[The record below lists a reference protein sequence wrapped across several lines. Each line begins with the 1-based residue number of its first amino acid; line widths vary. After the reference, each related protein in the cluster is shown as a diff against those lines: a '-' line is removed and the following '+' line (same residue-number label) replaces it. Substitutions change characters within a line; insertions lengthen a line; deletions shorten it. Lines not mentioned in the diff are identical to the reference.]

1 MAPRPEIDTTQKW
14 PQPLGVQ
21 PAPMYASPMIKPVQR
36 VLLVGKYRDPSV
48 LPGLQRL
55 RDFLLTQGIPTF
67 LETQCAADIGDSL
80 GLPPLSFAQ
89 ANADT
94 DLVITLG
101 GDGTLLGTARQT
113 AQSGIPI
120 LGINQGRLGFLADL
134 SIDQVDKALP
144 PILEGHYQQ
153 DLRSILHAE
162 LWRGEGCLH
171 AGLAINEVLIHKGG
185 GENMIEL
192 RVQIDDRFV
201 YAQRAD
207 GLIIATP
214 TGSTAYAMSAGGPI
228 LTPTLAALLLIPV
241 CPHTLTARPLA
252 VADTVEVRAR
262 LIASRQPAALSL
274 DSHYSVPLE
283 IGDEIVIRRAPCSAR
298 LIHPEEENFF
308 QILRSKLHW
317 AESPGDD

>member
-1 MAPRPEIDTTQKW
+1 MAPCPKIETTQKW
-14 PQPLGVQ
+14 PQPLGAS
-21 PAPMYASPMIKPVQR
+21 PAPMYATPMTKPFQR
-36 VLLVGKYRDPSV
+36 VLLVSKYRDPSV

-55 RDFLLTQGIPTF
+55 RDFLLAQDIPTF

-80 GLPPLSFAQ
+80 GLPLLSFAE
-89 ANADT
+89 ANADA
-94 DLVITLG
+94 DLVIALG

-134 SIDQVDKALP
+134 SIDQVSEALP

-153 DLRSILHAE
+153 DLRSVLHAE
-162 LWRGEGCLH
+162 LWRGEACVH

-185 GENMIEL
+185 GESMIEL
-192 RVQIDDRFV
+192 RVQIDGRFV
-201 YAQRAD
+201 YTQRAD

-228 LTPTLAALLLIPV
+228 LTPTLAALLLVLI

-252 VADTVEVRAR
+252 VADTVEVRTR
-262 LIASRQPAALSL
+262 LTASRQSAALSL

-308 QILRSKLHW
+308 QILRGKLHW
-317 AESPGDD
+317 AESPGED

>member
-192 RVQIDDRFV
+192 RVQIDGRFV

>member
-1 MAPRPEIDTTQKW
+1 MAPRPKIDTTQKW
-14 PQPLGVQ
+14 PPPLGVQ

-55 RDFLLTQGIPTF
+55 RDFLLTRGIPTF

-80 GLPPLSFAQ
+80 GLPPLSFAE

>member
-1 MAPRPEIDTTQKW
+1 MAPRPKIGTTQKW

-144 PILEGHYQQ
+144 PILKGHYQQ

-192 RVQIDDRFV
+192 RVQIDGRFV

-262 LIASRQPAALSL
+262 LTASRQPAALSL